1 MNAVGAL
8 QYPSTMSPVVGVDAR
23 DDGHMSLVTKDDA
36 GDNDNSDVRK
46 RRQSSDKKQLPSE
59 SHLSR
64 TDPLYWFSGLP
75 SQSLRMSQQYFKKS
89 KKKLD
94 NVDTLIVK
102 EVLFWDTAYNS
113 VLSF

>member
-23 DDGHMSLVTKDDA
+23 DDGHMSLVTKDDP

-46 RRQSSDKKQLPSE
+46 RRQSSDKKQLPLE

-89 KKKLD
+89 KK
-94 NVDTLIVK
+94 T
-102 EVLFWDTAYNS
+102 WQCR
-113 VLSF
+113 